1 MPGLYSSRREL
12 LAGIGSVTTASV
24 AGCLSGNESSEQV
37 STARLST
44 GATSL
49 IAPLIKSEGI
59 DEEYDFESKIFV
71 RDSISAYYGDF
82 VGGTYNTLPS
92 GPSAAVSRFNEGLDL
107 SIIGSFNYS
116 SMWWVSNDPDIRSI
130 EDLEGETVA
139 VPLGSGAFALADAV
153 VRERTGQS
161 VEELAGETI
170 NAPGPGGSPPEVLT
184 GGASVGLSWEPALSS
199 FIIRD
204 NDLEAIV
211 NVREQYQSLFDA
223 DSFNLVW
230 AVRNDLIENNPEAVS
245 GLLQAGQDVADMY
258 NEDLD
263 GTISKL
269 IEQTANEPEPIR
281 EAFQSN
287 RLEFSMDALEN
298 SRDAI
303 DTQLEVYRDLGVV
316 DELPGG
322 EIYHQF

>member
-1 MPGLYSSRREL
+1 
-12 LAGIGSVTTASV
+12 
-24 AGCLSGNESSEQV
+24 V

-298 SRDAI
+298 SRDAM